1 MPSIER
7 VGSSFRDPSGF
18 VFVRDGVL
26 YRQVNCSYQAHYEQL
41 MGGGLYNELVERGA
55 LIPHAE
61 VDYLLADDPDCY
73 KVLQPQRVPF
83 ISYPYEWSFSQLK
96 DAALATLAI
105 QRRALARGMSLKD
118 ASAYNMQFVDGK
130 PRLIDTLS
138 FERYQEGRAWLA
150 YRQFCQHFLAPLA
163 LMSLKDI
170 RLSQLLRVYMD
181 GIPLDLA
188 ASLLPRRASLNLG
201 LLTHLRLHAR
211 AQRRYSAQPGAAQP
225 ARQLGKDGLLNIID
239 NLRATIRG
247 LRWKAGGTA
256 WADYYDGDSYRESG
270 FEHKQALVGDYLDI
284 IKPQVVWDLGA
295 NTGHFSRLAARRGA
309 LAISMDS
316 DASVV
321 EVNYRRAKGDKDA
334 KLHPLLIDLT
344 NPSGGIG
351 WASEERDSLA
361 ARSQADAVMALALL
375 HHLAISNNLP
385 LPMIA
390 DYFASLAEWLII
402 EFVPK
407 SDRKVQTLLA
417 SREDIFER
425 YTQAEFERV
434 FGRIYEVLRSQPIAE
449 SQRRLYLLR
458 RKQ

>member
-1 MPSIER
+1 MPGIER
-7 VGSSFRDPSGF
+7 IRSSFRDPSGF
-18 VFVRDGVL
+18 VFVHDGRL
-26 YRQVNCSYQAHYEQL
+26 YRQVNRSYQAHYEQL
-41 MGGGLYNELVERGA
+41 MGGGLYDELVERGLLVA
-55 LIPHAE
+55 HAE
-61 VDYLLADDPDCY
+61 VDRLPSQDADSF
-73 KVLQPQRVPF
+73 KTLQPQRVPF

-96 DAALATLAI
+96 DAAQATLAI

-118 ASAYNMQFVDGK
+118 ASAYNIQFVDGK

-138 FERYQEGRAWLA
+138 FEPYQEGRAWVA

-163 LMSLKDI
+163 LMSHKDI
-170 RLSQLLRVYMD
+170 RLSQLSRVYMD

-188 ASLLPRRASLNLG
+188 AALLPRRASLNLG

-211 AQRRYSAQPGAAQP
+211 AQTRYSAKPGAAQNS
-225 ARQLGKDGLLNIID
+225 RQLSKDGLLNIID

-270 FEHKQALVGDYLDI
+270 FTHKEQLVGEVLDI
-284 IKPQVVWDLGA
+284 IRPGEVWDLGA
-295 NTGHFSRLAARRGA
+295 NTGHFSRLASQRGA
-309 LAISMDS
+309 LAVSMDS

-321 EVNYRRAKGDKDA
+321 EVNYRRAKRERDA

-361 ARSQADAVMALALL
+361 DRSQADCVMALALL
-375 HHLAISNNLP
+375 HHLAISSNLP
-385 LPMIA
+385 LAMIA
-390 DYFASLAEWLII
+390 DFFASLAEWLII

-407 SDRKVQTLLA
+407 SDKKVHTLLA
-417 SREDIFER
+417 SREDIFAD
-425 YTQAEFERV
+425 YTQAGFEQAFAKLFEIV
-434 FGRIYEVLRSQPIAE
+434 RSQQIDDSE
-449 SQRRLYLLR
+449 RSLYLLR
-458 RKQ
+458 RR